1 MKKITVAL
9 TNKHY
14 DVLIEK
20 GLLSNAGK
28 SISAVWT
35 PRKVAIVSDDNVA
48 PLYQQQLADQL
59 TNNGFTVHCYQFP
72 AGEASKSLSQLQT
85 LAQQL
90 VTDNFNRDD
99 GVVALGG
106 GVTGDLAGFLAATYM
121 RGISLI
127 QVPTSLLAQVDS
139 SVGGKTAVDL
149 GTTKNIV
156 GSFYEP
162 DLVLIDPTTLKTLT
176 QRDLVEG
183 YGEIVKVAA
192 MTGGNFWQLI
202 EKIESPT
209 DILANA
215 TSLSE
220 GSIQFKADIVMA
232 DEKEGGQRQLLN
244 FGHTIGHAV
253 EALANG
259 KLRHGEAVSIGTV
272 AICQAFEEAGK
283 TAAGVTAKIRTQ
295 LAAVGL
301 PVSSPLLSSPQILDK
316 IKHDKKNH
324 NGHLNLVYI
333 KKIGQP
339 VILTVP
345 ENQIS
350 NTLKVPRQ

>member
-28 SISAVWT
+28 LISAVWT

-259 KLRHGEAVSIGTV
+259 KLRHGESVSIGTV
-272 AICQAFEEAGK
+272 AIFQAFEEAGK
-283 TAAGVTAKIRTQ
+283 TAA
-295 LAAVGL
+295 
-301 PVSSPLLSSPQILDK
+301 
-316 IKHDKKNH
+316 
-324 NGHLNLVYI
+324 
-333 KKIGQP
+333 
-339 VILTVP
+339 
-345 ENQIS
+345 
-350 NTLKVPRQ
+350 

>member
-28 SISAVWT
+28 LISAVWT

-232 DEKEGGQRQLLN
+232 AEKEGGQRQLLN
-244 FGHTIGHAV
+244 FGHTIGPAV
-253 EALANG
+253 E
-259 KLRHGEAVSIGTV
+259 
-272 AICQAFEEAGK
+272 AFEEAGK